1 MSTITKSNR
10 LRDIRRAFIA
20 GLFYS
25 VFFVLAFPPFSWWG
39 MSFLIPIPLFMLVRA
54 TPLKPWHAGIL
65 AALGALPSWG
75 YVHLWV
81 ADVSQAGFIP
91 LVIMMAGYTFLF
103 VWLATRVIRC
113 INKDWIVLPL
123 IWVGVEFFRGSILWG
138 GYPWYL
144 TAHPLIDSP
153 FGILAMPA
161 SIFGVYFVSFLCAL
175 YSILLI
181 KAVFSPRR
189 EDHLRFGIQA
199 GTVFSLWIA
208 LGFLLMPS
216 GNPNAQSIR
225 VGVIQPN
232 IPQDNRTDWTVRQR
246 VRDWLNLRDLTI
258 AAVNDPKNPDS
269 LDLIVWPEGFVP
281 GWTLDP
287 VSLAAEREENL
298 AWTLKP
304 RFEEDVPNLTGLP
317 SKIPATMV
325 VDEMLIMQQAL
336 NIPMIVGSVA
346 FDNLQIIDTDDEGIV
361 YDREAMYNSA
371 FVINKGQP
379 QPVWYDK
386 MHLTPF
392 GEVMPY
398 ISSWPWLESQL
409 LSLGAEGMAFALDP
423 GKESRVLSI
432 PVQRESDESIV
443 QIATPIC
450 FEATISHVCRD
461 LVFQNGKRRASVL
474 INLTNDGWFGTSDAG
489 RRTHTLA
496 ARWRSIELATPMI
509 RCANTGF
516 SSVIGTNGQIVNQT
530 INPLEL
536 NDQHDQGY
544 PREGHLIG
552 DIDLAQGVTFY
563 AKIGDFFG
571 WLCFGSM
578 LALLFEP
585 LVVKHPQ
592 ST

>member
-1 MSTITKSNR
+1 MNMSTITKSNR
-10 LRDIRRAFIA
+10 LRDLRRAFLA

-25 VFFVLAFPPFSWWG
+25 LFFVLAFPPFSWWG
-39 MSFLIPIPLFMLVRA
+39 MSFLIPVPLFMLVRA
-54 TPLKPWHAGIL
+54 TSLKPWHAGIL

-81 ADVSQAGFIP
+81 ADVSQLGFIP

-103 VWLATRVIRC
+103 VWIATRIIRC
-113 INKDWIVLPL
+113 VNKDWLVLPL
-123 IWVGVEFFRGSILWG
+123 IWVGVEFFRGSLLWG

-181 KAVFSPRR
+181 KAVFSSRR
-189 EDHLRFGIQA
+189 EDRLRFGIQA
-199 GTVFSLWIA
+199 GTVFTLWIA
-208 LGFLLMPS
+208 LGFVLIPGENS
-216 GNPNAQSIR
+216 SAQSIR
-225 VGVIQPN
+225 VGIIQPN
-232 IPQDNRTDWTVRQR
+232 IPQDNETYWTVRQR

-269 LDLIVWPEGFVP
+269 LDLIVWPEGLVP

-287 VSLAAEREENL
+287 VSLATEREENL

-304 RFEEDVPNLTGLP
+304 RSETDVPTLTGLP
-317 SKIPATMV
+317 PRISATMV

-346 FDNLQIIDTDDEGIV
+346 FDNLQIIDTNEIIE
-361 YDREAMYNSA
+361 YDRDAMYNSA
-371 FVINKGQP
+371 FVINNGQP

-398 ISSWPWLESQL
+398 ISTWPWLESQL
-409 LSLGAEGMAFALDP
+409 LSLGAEGMDFALSP
-423 GKESRVLSI
+423 GKESRVLSV
-432 PVQRESDESIV
+432 PVQRASGESIV

-489 RRTHTLA
+489 RRTHILA
-496 ARWRSIELATPMI
+496 ARWRSVELATPMI

-516 SSVIGTNGQIVNQT
+516 SCVIGTEGQILTQT
-530 INPLEL
+530 INPLGL
-536 NDQHDQGY
+536 DDKTD

-552 DIDLAQGVTFY
+552 DIVLAQGVTFY
-563 AKIGDFFG
+563 AKIGDLFG
-571 WLCFGSM
+571 WLCLGSM
-578 LALLFEP
+578 IILLFKP
-585 LVVKHPQ
+585 LVTKHPRA
-592 ST
+592 T